1 MRQKIAPAWF
11 VILIVLM
18 VVSAWIGLGFLPAT
32 NRVPF
37 FDFTRNGKVD
47 PSLPGFFGDSF
58 GWINSLFSALAFAG
72 VLLTLWIQRHELQL
86 QREDMK
92 RVAKGQEESEKRE
105 ALATYINALESLRKL
120 SEWRM
125 AKNPAITKVASF
137 PVAHRLVI
145 QARVIQLLH
154 AVVNELEPEIRKL
167 YPSLKSVSE
176 EGSQVW
182 RLEELLKIYTSLQGV
197 LESHS
202 GSSDDSAKSAE
213 ACNLV
218 QCQLER
224 LKAVKASCG
233 PQRQG
238 EIDAILQTA
247 SGPGCFRDLA
257 KTEEQLLHLIMSM
270 CYE

>member
-1 MRQKIAPAWF
+1 
-11 VILIVLM
+11 M

-58 GWINSLFSALAFAG
+58 GWINSLFSALAFSG

-92 RVAKGQEESEKRE
+92 RVTKVQEESEKRE
-105 ALATYINALESLRKL
+105 ALAAYINALESLRKL

-176 EGSQVW
+176 EGQQFPV
-182 RLEELLKIYTSLQGV
+182 
-197 LESHS
+197 
-202 GSSDDSAKSAE
+202 
-213 ACNLV
+213 
-218 QCQLER
+218 
-224 LKAVKASCG
+224 
-233 PQRQG
+233 
-238 EIDAILQTA
+238 
-247 SGPGCFRDLA
+247 
-257 KTEEQLLHLIMSM
+257 
-270 CYE
+270 